1 MKPSRVCGTSP
12 DLGCSVVSGSM
23 CRVTSPV
30 DPSCTEKRSDS
41 GVRKGGPVSDV
52 GVGVGPSELADGGG
66 ADTEVP
72 IGLDTEVSVEDPP
85 EERDAS
91 DLLSLSDSSIA
102 FLKS

>member
-1 MKPSRVCGTSP
+1 MKLSRVCGTSP

-30 DPSCTEKRSDS
+30 DPSCTEKRS
-41 GVRKGGPVSDV
+41 V

-72 IGLDTEVSVEDPP
+72 IGADTEISVEEPP
-85 EERDAS
+85 EERNVS